1 MILTRV
7 VPSCQK
13 MIYSF
18 KLVVGHMTKQMK
30 HGRSCDTE
38 IRRPSVENVAL
49 EQRPRATFSTSGSSY
64 FNVTLTTMHHLYNV
78 KYKRCIAHSSL
89 ILKPFNQ
96 VFKWKWQSRKWAQN
110 FRTANSNASCWL
122 FSLSIPINKKSKQ
135 KIWDV
140 IFAFILLCV

>member
-7 VPSCQK
+7 VPPCQK

-30 HGRSCDTE
+30 HGRSRDTE

-49 EQRPRATFSTSGSSY
+49 ELRPRATFSSSGSSY
-64 FNVTLTTMHHLYNV
+64 FNVTLTTMHHLHNV
-78 KYKRCIAHSSL
+78 KYKRCITHSSL

-96 VFKWKWQSRKWAQN
+96 VFK
-110 FRTANSNASCWL
+110 
-122 FSLSIPINKKSKQ
+122 
-135 KIWDV
+135 
-140 IFAFILLCV
+140 